1 MFDPH
6 KLSSETVARLEKH
19 AKPFTDTVDTVVNR
33 ILDAYEAT
41 QASIGSDD
49 DVVGGPTA
57 TESHCVAEVFRALFL
72 ILPGRVASAE
82 H

>member
-6 KLSSETVARLEKH
+6 KLSPETVARLEKH

-41 QASIGSDD
+41 
-49 DVVGGPTA
+49 
-57 TESHCVAEVFRALFL
+57 R
-72 ILPGRVASAE
+72 
-82 H
+82 